1 MNKNQNGF
9 ATLEII
15 LVIGIIAIF
24 STVAVPKMARILD
37 KVALDYELK
46 HLYSDLNFARS
57 IGKSSTTN
65 DAIFNS
71 QILSD
76 GSVGIYFHKRT
87 DNYEIQRTNLS
98 FKDYNH
104 KLSNGI
110 DLDYD
115 SNLTFFT
122 LSGVSY
128 KTVSIDYPITF
139 NNPSRYSNGS
149 NTITLTS
156 KFGYSAQIKF
166 DSVGRWRGTYVK

>member
-57 IGKSSTTN
+57 IGKSSMI
-65 DAIFNS
+65 DDGIFNTFKNTGNG
-71 QILSD
+71 QIEFWLYSRKY
-76 GSVGIYFHKRT
+76 GNANFRNRYQIRRPAVTSSVYYRHKFI
-87 DNYEIQRTNLS
+87 NNVNFE
-98 FKDYNH
+98 FK
-104 KLSNGI
+104 NG
-110 DLDYD
+110 DLMD
-115 SNLTFFT
+115 
-122 LSGVSY
+122 
-128 KTVSIDYPITF
+128 KITF
-139 NNPSRYSNGS
+139 NNPSRYSSGS

-156 KFGYSAQIKF
+156 KYGNSAQIKF